1 MKNVKWKDQLI
12 EQFGI
17 VEEEEV
23 VVEEE
28 SQVQDASSQE
38 LSEEELAEIMA
49 YLETSTDVE

>member
-23 VVEEE
+23 VSLTDLEEREEIDIWQVLSISSWNIEE
-28 SQVQDASSQE
+28 S
-38 LSEEELAEIMA
+38 
-49 YLETSTDVE
+49 